1 MKPSENMALLFQ
13 DQKSE
18 VLEGNEQSEGTRD
31 EMIRCT
37 VLAEINSSFVSLKK
51 ERSP

>member
-1 MKPSENMALLFQ
+1 MALVLQ

-18 VLEGNEQSEGTRD
+18 VLEGNEQPEGTQD

-37 VLAEINSSFVSLKK
+37 MLAEINSSFISLKK